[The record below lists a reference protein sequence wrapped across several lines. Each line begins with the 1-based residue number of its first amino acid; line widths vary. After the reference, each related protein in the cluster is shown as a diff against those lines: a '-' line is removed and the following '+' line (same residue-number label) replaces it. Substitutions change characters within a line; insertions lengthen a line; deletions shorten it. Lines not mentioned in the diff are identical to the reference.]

1 MENKI
6 TIDELKEI
14 HSTDK
19 VIVLDV
25 RKPSEYLEGHIPN
38 ALNIPVDDLELR
50 IAEIPNNKLIVTTC
64 GRGGGRARRAQTLLE
79 EKGLSV
85 KWLEGGSLGY
95 LDTLA
100 ENP

>member
-14 HSTDK
+14 QSTGK
-19 VIVLDV
+19 VLVLDV

-64 GRGGGRARRAQTLLE
+64 GSGV
-79 EKGLSV
+79 S
-85 KWLEGGSLGY
+85 
-95 LDTLA
+95 
-100 ENP
+100 